1 MAGAR
6 VSGAHLAAWGSTV
19 LETTTSFGSF
29 PSFRKTV
36 SSQYTN
42 LRSPVLEY
50 LSEEAS
56 ASVGSFS
63 LKCVHFKN
71 IQTDVKTHWIVSFLR
86 TGPHLLLSIF
96 LVLCI
101 VTQ

>member
-6 VSGAHLAAWGSTV
+6 ASGAHLAAWSSTV

-29 PSFRKTV
+29 PSLRKTV
-36 SSQYTN
+36 GSRYTD
-42 LRSPVLEY
+42 LRSPVSEC
-50 LSEEAS
+50 LSEEAP

-63 LKCVHFKN
+63 LKCVRFEN
-71 IQTDVKTHWIVSFLR
+71 IQTDVKTRWAVSFLR
-86 TGPHLLLSIF
+86 AGPHLLLSIF